1 MENDM
6 KSSNRKIFI
15 TKKIPDVGTG
25 LLHKKGYTVVVRKKK
40 SIITQSELLKET
52 KQVDALMCM
61 LTDPVSRSVI
71 ESMENCKVISTYAV
85 GFNNIDVATATEK
98 GITVTNTPGVLTD
111 ATADIAFGLLLAVAR
126 HFVAG
131 DEMTRNGKFIGWD
144 PMLLL
149 GKPVAGKTIGIIGAG
164 RIGSAMAERAAGFGM
179 KILYY
184 SRTQKPGLE
193 KKLDARKVGLKMLL
207 KQSDFVSLHCPLT
220 PDTYHLLGEAELRL
234 MKTSAVLINTAR
246 GEVVDEKALA
256 RALRKKE
263 IFAAG
268 LDVFEREPK
277 VEKALLSLPN
287 VILLPHIGSATD
299 ETREKMAR
307 IAANNIIGI
316 LEGKGKVFRVN
327 EI

>member
-256 RALRKKE
+256 RALLKKE

>member
-1 MENDM
+1 M

-15 TKKIPDVGTG
+15 TKKIPDVGIG
-25 LLHKKGYTVVVRKKK
+25 LLHKKGYTVVIRKKK

-184 SRTQKPGLE
+184 SRTQKPELE
-193 KKLDARKVGLKMLL
+193 KKVQARKVSLKTLL

-220 PDTYHLLGEAELRL
+220 SDTHHLLGEAELKV

-256 RALRKKE
+256 RALRKKV

-268 LDVFEREPK
+268 LDVYEREPK
-277 VEKALLSLPN
+277 VERALLSLPN
-287 VILLPHIGSATD
+287 VVLLPHIGSGTD

-307 IAANNIIGI
+307 IAAKNIIGI
-316 LEGKGKVFRVN
+316 LEGKGKVFQVN
-327 EI
+327 KV

>member
-1 MENDM
+1 MN
-6 KSSNRKIFI
+6 KQSKTIYI
-15 TKKIPDVGTG
+15 TKQIPDAGLE
-25 LLHKKGYTVVVRKKK
+25 LLHKNEYNVVVRKKK
-40 SIITQSELLKET
+40 SIITQREMVKET

-61 LTDPVSRSVI
+61 LTDPVKRDVI
-71 ESMENCKVISTYAV
+71 ESMEQCKVISTYAV

-111 ATADIAFGLLLAVAR
+111 ATADIAFGLLLAAAR
-126 HFVAG
+126 HFIAG
-131 DEMTRNGKFIGWD
+131 DEMTRKGKFIGWD

-184 SRTQKPGLE
+184 SRTQKPKLE
-193 KKLDARKVGLKMLL
+193 KKVQARKVSLNTLL

-220 PDTYHLLGEAELRL
+220 SDTHHLLGEAELKV

-268 LDVFEREPK
+268 LDVFEQEPK
-277 VEKALLSLPN
+277 VERALLSLPN
-287 VILLPHIGSATD
+287 VVLLPHIGSGTD

-316 LEGKGKVFRVN
+316 LEGKGKVYRVN
-327 EI
+327 KI

>member
-1 MENDM
+1 MNEQS
-6 KSSNRKIFI
+6 KTIYI
-15 TKKIPDVGTG
+15 TKQIPDAGLE
-25 LLHKKGYTVVVRKKK
+25 LLHKKEYNVVVRKKK
-40 SIITQSELLKET
+40 SIITKRELLNET

-61 LTDPVSRSVI
+61 LTDPVSKDVI
-71 ESMENCKVISTYAV
+71 RSMERCKVISTYAV
-85 GFNNIDVATATEK
+85 GFNNIDVAAATEK

-111 ATADIAFGLLLAVAR
+111 ATADIAFGLLLAGAR
-126 HFVAG
+126 HFIVG
-131 DEMTRNGKFIGWD
+131 DAMTRKGKFIGWA

-184 SRTQKPGLE
+184 SRTQKPELE
-193 KKLDARKVGLKMLL
+193 NKLNARKVSLKTLL

-220 PDTYHLLGEAELRL
+220 PDTHHLLGKAELKV

-268 LDVFEREPK
+268 LDVFEQEPK
-277 VEKALLSLPN
+277 VERALLSLPN
-287 VILLPHIGSATD
+287 VVLLPHIGSGTD

-307 IAANNIIGI
+307 IAAKNIIGI
-316 LEGKGKVFRVN
+316 LEGRGKVYRVN
-327 EI
+327 KI

>member
-1 MENDM
+1 M